1 MRPHK
6 TLPQWSST
14 IPTTANASAGV
25 TLDLRG
31 YLCPVPVI
39 RLEAALRLTAS
50 GEQVIV
56 FTDDPIAVVDIPHF
70 CCEAGHAVSRLPD
83 SGDAC
88 VFQVTRCAKPLPE

>member
-1 MRPHK
+1 MKRPIDSE
-6 TLPQWSST
+6 LPSHAH
-14 IPTTANASAGV
+14 PKADGA
-25 TLDLRG
+25 LDLRG

-39 RLEAALRLTAS
+39 RLEAALRRMGS

-88 VFQVTRCAKPLPE
+88 VFQVTHRAKPLPE

>member
-1 MRPHK
+1 MEYD
-6 TLPQWSST
+6 
-14 IPTTANASAGV
+14 IPTTANAPVGV

-39 RLEAALRLTAS
+39 RLEAALRRTAH

-88 VFQVTRCAKPLPE
+88 VFQVTHRAKPLPE